1 MSHANL
7 AQSLVKMPV
16 HPLFYYLYAFCLIFI
31 LYFEGNA
38 APGAPGG
45 GASPSAVGALGPSTQ
60 TLATALSLVP
70 LGLIPIAVFPP
81 YNTPRTIP
89 ATSVIFS
96 EDPNIR

>member
-1 MSHANL
+1 MLNWPKC
-7 AQSLVKMPV
+7 QSTRFLP
-16 HPLFYYLYAFCLIFI
+16 YDFCLIFL

>member
-1 MSHANL
+1 MPNWPKC
-7 AQSLVKMPV
+7 QSARFLP
-16 HPLFYYLYAFCLIFI
+16 YDFCLIFL

-70 LGLIPIAVFPP
+70 LGLTPIAVFPP

-89 ATSVIFS
+89 AISVIFS